1 MLWHCHGTDCRELG
15 PQERPP
21 RSQLSELD
29 RSEGVQA
36 YSGEELEMSSTR
48 GLGLP
53 PDKDGF
59 RV

>member
-1 MLWHCHGTDCRELG
+1 MDCRELG
-15 PQERPP
+15 PQEKPP